1 MINGTSYNNLLL
13 NARGGNVLIGTDS
26 NLGSNLNVLSTIRV
40 GVSFAS
46 QASIIFGDSG
56 TPYWNIG
63 RQGGSGN
70 FSISSYATTAMEIQ
84 PTTGNV
90 GIGTTSP
97 YAKLH
102 VNGSI
107 GMSVNSAGYPINAK
121 LVKQSVNTVT
131 FTANVGT
138 IGAWR
143 PGYVSLRVATAQNGL
158 QEYQAAWYFIRVVAY
173 FASSAIIDILDSGGN
188 TGSYTFSYTSTGSG
202 SPQVITFTIADSNAS
217 TDTIIADIDF
227 SYTEGIVSLS

>member
-1 MINGTSYNNLLL
+1 
-13 NARGGNVLIGTDS
+13 
-26 NLGSNLNVLSTIRV
+26 
-40 GVSFAS
+40 
-46 QASIIFGDSG
+46 
-56 TPYWNIG
+56 
-63 RQGGSGN
+63 
-70 FSISSYATTAMEIQ
+70 
-84 PTTGNV
+84 
-90 GIGTTSP
+90 
-97 YAKLH
+97 
-102 VNGSI
+102 
-107 GMSVNSAGYPINAK
+107 MSVNSAGYPINAK

-173 FASSAIIDILDSGGN
+173 FASTAIVDIVDSGGN
-188 TGSYTFSYTSTGSG
+188 TGAYTFSSTSTTNPT

-227 SYTEGIVSLS
+227 SYTEGIISLS